1 MMSAEILIETILNDA
16 VIALNLS
23 HPVAFENTQIDWNL
37 QVPFIRMYNQ
47 PTLKEQAACGETARN
62 FHKGIFHIE
71 ICYPGNAGVI
81 KPKEIA
87 ALITPSFKRGKHLV
101 SGTDEIICEKCTIQT
116 AYVENSWYIL
126 PIFVFYYTYLEN

>member
-1 MMSAEILIETILNDA
+1 MSAEILIETILNDA
-16 VIALNLS
+16 VIALNLP

-37 QVPFIRMYNQ
+37 QVPFIRLYNQ

-71 ICYPGNAGVI
+71 VCYPGNAGVI

-101 SGTDEIICEKCTIQT
+101 SGTDEIICEKCSIQT

-126 PIFVFYYTYLEN
+126 PIFVFYYTFLEN